1 MKILIIHDADLRI
14 EVLDVA
20 NSLIKDDV
28 ELFLSQHG
36 YSLNETTWFTGEL
49 VDVPVAFH
57 NYKTDDETG
66 EETHTCRNARLRD
79 FSIHEQVQELK
90 KREQDELKAAISK
103 YGEYV
108 DGGYEVH
115 FEGEQPI
122 VGGYL
127 FDEPCDIVIT
137 AVRVN
142 EKGYL
147 RILGEDK
154 ECRDVQ
160 HSIEPDDI
168 FGGHL
173 DYVTS
178 NIKSLNK

>member
-1 MKILIIHDADLRI
+1 MKIMIIHDADLGI
-14 EVLDVA
+14 EVLEVA
-20 NSLIKDDV
+20 NSLIKVDV
-28 ELFLSQHG
+28 ESFLIEHG
-36 YSLNETTWFTGEL
+36 YSLKEITWFAGEC
-49 VDVPVAFH
+49 VYIPVEFH
-57 NYKTDDETG
+57 RYENDKETG
-66 EETHTCRNARLRD
+66 EENHTCRNARLKD
-79 FSIHEQVQELK
+79 FSIHEQEQELK
-90 KREQDELKAAISK
+90 TREQDELKAAI
-103 YGEYV
+103 YEHGEHI

-147 RILGEDK
+147 SVLGEDK
-154 ECRDVQ
+154 DCRGVQ
-160 HSIEPDDI
+160 HYVVPDDI
-168 FGGHL
+168 IGGHL

-178 NIKSLNK
+178 EIISLNK